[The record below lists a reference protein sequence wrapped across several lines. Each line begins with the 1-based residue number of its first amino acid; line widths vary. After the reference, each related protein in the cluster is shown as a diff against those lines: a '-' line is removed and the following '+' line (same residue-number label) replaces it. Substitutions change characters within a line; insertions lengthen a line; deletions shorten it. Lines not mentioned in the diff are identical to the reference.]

1 MMVDESGNENISAPR
16 EEVATFTEIIT
27 DLVAD
32 TAIPGIPAPVRRN
45 LFKAL
50 GQFTS
55 AAIDFPVAFLT
66 GKADEQRAETAARI
80 KLINRT
86 AEHIARQMQI
96 DPEYARVAV
105 QKFGHRVLR
114 EQVNLDMIGQK
125 TAKEIRDASDSIEQ
139 SVPEES
145 GNTIN
150 DDWLNVFETEARLKS
165 TEEMQVFFGKVLA
178 GEIRK
183 PGTYSTRTVKILAS
197 LDQGVANQFARLC
210 SMCISMQFTDIRVPS
225 LGGNAGANALQEYGL
240 PFATLNLLNE
250 HGLIISD
257 YNSWHE
263 FTFLVLL

>member
-1 MMVDESGNENISAPR
+1 MTVDESGNENISVPS

-50 GQFTS
+50 GQLTS

-125 TAKEIRDASDSIEQ
+125 TATEIRDASDSIEQ
-139 SVPEES
+139 S
-145 GNTIN
+145 
-150 DDWLNVFETEARLKS
+150 KS
-165 TEEMQVFFGKVLA
+165 
-178 GEIRK
+178 
-183 PGTYSTRTVKILAS
+183 
-197 LDQGVANQFARLC
+197 
-210 SMCISMQFTDIRVPS
+210 
-225 LGGNAGANALQEYGL
+225 
-240 PFATLNLLNE
+240 
-250 HGLIISD
+250 
-257 YNSWHE
+257 W
-263 FTFLVLL
+263 LVLTRRSLTILRDCAPCASQQHLEISECPPWAAMLVTMRFRNTACPLLP

>member
-32 TAIPGIPAPVRRN
+32 TAIPGVPAPVRRN

-55 AAIDFPVAFLT
+55 AVIDFPVAFLT

-80 KLINRT
+80 KLINT
-86 AEHIARQMQI
+86 SAEQIAQQMQT

-114 EQVNLDMIGQK
+114 EQVNLDMIGQMAA
-125 TAKEIRDASDSIEQ
+125 TEIRRDASDSIEQ

-165 TEEMQVFFGKVLA
+165 TEEMQVYFSKVLA

-183 PGTYSTRTVKILAS
+183 PGTYSTRTVRILAS
-197 LDQGVANQFARLC
+197 LDQEIANHFARLC
-210 SMCISMQFTDIRVPS
+210 SMCISTTLGDIRVPS
-225 LGGNAGANALQEYGL
+225 LGGNASDNALQEYGL
-240 PFATLNLLNE
+240 PLCYPKSIE
-250 HGLIISD
+250 
-257 YNSWHE
+257 
-263 FTFLVLL
+263 